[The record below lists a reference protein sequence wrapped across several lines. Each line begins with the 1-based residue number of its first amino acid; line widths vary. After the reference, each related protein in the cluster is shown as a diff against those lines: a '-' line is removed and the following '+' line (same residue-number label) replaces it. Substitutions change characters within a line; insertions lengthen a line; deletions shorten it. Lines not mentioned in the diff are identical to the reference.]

1 MGNTSHNGRQGA
13 LLELLA
19 RIRAEPNRRRRLAL
33 RAELQALVDTVQVDG
48 NGADNRSKSEAARQ
62 IDC

>member
-1 MGNTSHNGRQGA
+1 MMTQDGLKHQRD

-33 RAELQALVDTVQVDG
+33 RAELQALVDAVQLD
-48 NGADNRSKSEAARQ
+48 DQET
-62 IDC
+62 DC